1 MSLNNKKSKNIPAFL
16 QKTYDMLQVY
26 LSSYLGHK
34 KWLRYCLVTQR
45 NRIYHF
51 ERINPNQARFA
62 KILQTLEL
70 FLLYPSGILLIK
82 FSWTCMT
89 STRSERE
96 I

>member
-26 LSSYLGHK
+26 LSSYLGYK

-51 ERINPNQARFA
+51 ERINPN
-62 KILQTLEL
+62 
-70 FLLYPSGILLIK
+70 
-82 FSWTCMT
+82 
-89 STRSERE
+89 
-96 I
+96 